1 LLPTGQHIL
10 IAMNKAIVQQ
20 AGTTESETVFVIDP
34 DESVHDALATLL
46 GSSGYEVECF
56 ATAESFIESDVL
68 ARKGKG
74 FLLVEASLPGIGC
87 IALIRL
93 ARNLGSHLATI
104 LLTSTSDHA
113 VAEQAIRAGAI
124 AVLEK
129 PLLRGPPL
137 RQLRSLSRQFNQ
149 PGL

>member
-93 ARNLGSHLATI
+93 ARNLGSHLGRNLCFVVHRCA
-104 LLTSTSDHA
+104 SSDRC
-113 VAEQAIRAGAI
+113 RASSINRAY
-124 AVLEK
+124 
-129 PLLRGPPL
+129 R
-137 RQLRSLSRQFNQ
+137 
-149 PGL
+149 PGES